1 MKPSTFNFKLST
13 MRSTRRKKL
22 HRRAVAKIRRYDRCF
37 YWCLRRIDDMVKAT
51 MPTELKRDENMTINF
66 TK

>member
-13 MRSTRRKKL
+13 MRSIRRKKL

-37 YWCLRRIDDMVKAT
+37 YWCLRRIDDMVKA

>member
-1 MKPSTFNFKLST
+1 

-22 HRRAVAKIRRYDRCF
+22 HRRAVAKIRRYNRCF